1 MTLYSATEPSGRPR
15 PPMRAKRTPGQSA
28 STTEQRPGLYQRR
41 ISRFRRISSR
51 SVTLTAPRRGERPI
65 SRFRWIPAAA
75 GWTVGVIATL
85 SLIASVSPVIRWLIK
100 VPREFINNY
109 LFNFPD
115 TSFAWSFVLALLA
128 GALTARKRIAWWLL
142 VLNLLVAAGW
152 NIGGLAADNN
162 TALNIF
168 GESLGLVLHVAALGV
183 LVLAYR
189 EFWAKVRRGA
199 LYKAA
204 AVLITGW
211 AIGILL
217 SWGLV
222 EMFPRTLAPDDR
234 LFYVVD
240 RVVGFAVAGPG
251 SFAGRPHVFLNAL
264 FGLFSAFALIAA
276 AIVLFQSQRAENALT
291 GEDES
296 AIRGLLELYGK
307 NDSLGYFA
315 TRRDKSVVFAPSGRA
330 AITYRVEL
338 GVCLASGDPVGDPRA
353 WPQAIDAW
361 LALCQTYGWTPGNM
375 GASSAGARAFRDA
388 GLNALELGDEAIL
401 HTGDFKLSG
410 RDMRG
415 VRQAV
420 TRARRSGLTVRIRRH
435 HDIEQDEMKRVT
447 ARADAWRDTESERG
461 FSMALGRLGDPA
473 DGDCLLVEAIQPDH
487 TVVAMLS
494 LVPWGQ
500 NGVSLDLMRRSAQSP
515 NGTIELM
522 VSELALHAER
532 IGISCI
538 SLNFAMFR
546 SAFEQGAQLGAG
558 PVARLWRGFLLF
570 FSRWWQLE
578 TLYRSNV
585 KYQPSWVPRYA
596 CYEDARMIPRVGVA
610 SVIAEGFLVL
620 PFTRRPKQHTGHHP
634 SVPPTLVAT
643 GLLHHDGT
651 APDVSRFPRADLGR
665 ADEDQRRL
673 PEQMRVRL
681 CKLKMLQD
689 SGIDAYPVGEPP
701 SHTVAQ
707 ALGADDPTTISVSGR
722 VLQIRNFGGVLFVQL
737 RDWSAEMQLLLENS
751 ALERGRTADFTKA
764 IDLGD
769 LVEVTGQMGHSQT
782 GTKSMI
788 VHSWRLIGKCLRPL
802 PNKWKGLTDPEAR
815 VRSRYVDL
823 AVNAESRE
831 LITARS
837 NVLRAIRDTLCA
849 KGFLEV
855 ETPILQQIHGGA
867 AARPFITHSNTYD
880 LDLYLRIAPELYL
893 KRLCVGGVERV
904 FELGRAFRNEGV
916 DSSHNPE
923 FTLLEAYQ
931 AHADYTVWIDG
942 SRELIQNAA
951 QAANGAQVVM
961 RPRNPDRRAGTDDYF
976 EPVDISGVWLVKTV
990 HDAVSEALGEHID
1003 AHTSLAKL
1011 RTLSDAAQIP
1021 YLTRWDTGA
1030 IVLEL
1035 YEHLVEARTEQPTFY
1050 IDFPTSVSPLTRPH
1064 RSKPHVAER
1073 WDLVAWGVELGTA
1086 YSELTDP
1093 VEQRRRLQEQ
1103 SLLAAGGD
1111 PEAME
1116 FDEDFLQAMEYAMPP
1131 TGGLGM
1137 GVDRVVMLIT
1147 GRSIRETLPFPLAKP
1162 R

>member
-1 MTLYSATEPSGRPR
+1 
-15 PPMRAKRTPGQSA
+15 
-28 STTEQRPGLYQRR
+28 
-41 ISRFRRISSR
+41 
-51 SVTLTAPRRGERPI
+51 VTLTASRPG
-65 SRFRWIPAAA
+65 SRFRWVPAAA

-85 SLIASVSPVIRWLIK
+85 SLIASVSPLVRWVIK
-100 VPREFINNY
+100 VPREFINDY
-109 LFNFPD
+109 IFNFPD

-128 GALTARKRIAWWLL
+128 GALTARKRIAWWIL
-142 VLNLLVAAGW
+142 VLNLVVAAGW
-152 NIGGLAADNN
+152 NIADLAVGSHIPFN
-162 TALNIF
+162 TPFNLF
-168 GESLGLVLHVAALGV
+168 GENLGLVLHLAALAV
-183 LVLAYR
+183 LVLGYR

-204 AVLITGW
+204 AVLFAGW
-211 AIGILL
+211 AMGILAA
-217 SWGLV
+217 WALV
-222 EMFPRTLAPDDR
+222 EMFPGTLAREDR
-234 LFYVVD
+234 FFYVVD
-240 RVVGFAVAGPG
+240 RIVGFAVAGPG
-251 SFAGRPHVFLNAL
+251 SFTGRPHVLLNAV
-264 FGLFSAFALIAA
+264 FGLFSALALIAA

-330 AITYRVEL
+330 AITYRVEV

-361 LALCQTYGWTPGNM
+361 LRLCQTYGWTPGNM
-375 GASSAGARAFRDA
+375 GASSAGAQAFREA

-401 HTGDFKLSG
+401 HTAHFKLSG

-420 TRARRSGLTVRIRRH
+420 MRARRAGLSVRIRRH
-435 HDIEQDEMKRVT
+435 GDVDADEMARVIES
-447 ARADAWRDTESERG
+447 ADAWRDTESERG
-461 FSMALGRLGDPA
+461 FSMALGRLCDPA
-473 DGDCLLVEAIQPDH
+473 DADSLLVEAIRPDR

-494 LVPWGQ
+494 LVPWGH
-500 NGVSLDLMRRSAQSP
+500 NGASLDLMRRSPQSP

-532 IGISCI
+532 IGISRI

-578 TLYRSNV
+578 TLYRSNA
-585 KYQPSWVPRYA
+585 KYQPEWVPRYA

-620 PFTRRPKQHTGHHP
+620 PFTRRNRQHTGHYP

-643 GLLHHDGT
+643 GLLHPDGT
-651 APDVSRFPRADLGR
+651 APDVSGLQRAELGAGDDR
-665 ADEDQRRL
+665 QRRL

-681 CKLKMLQD
+681 SKLKKLQD
-689 SGIDAYPVGEPP
+689 NGVDPYPVGQPP

-707 ALGADDPTTISVSGR
+707 ALGADDQTTISVSGR
-722 VLQIRNFGGVLFVQL
+722 VLRIRDFGGVLFAQL
-737 RDWSAEMQLLLENS
+737 RDWSAEVQLLLDNSLLEN
-751 ALERGRTADFTKA
+751 GRNADFTKA

-769 LVEVTGQMGHSQT
+769 LVEVTGQMGFSKT
-782 GTKSMI
+782 GTRSL
-788 VHSWRLIGKCLRPL
+788 VVRSWRLIGKCLRPL

-815 VRSRYVDL
+815 LRSRYVDL
-823 AVNAESRE
+823 AVNAQSRE

-837 NVLRAIRDTLCA
+837 SVLRAIRETLCA
-849 KGFLEV
+849 KGFVEV
-855 ETPILQQIHGGA
+855 ETPILQQVHGGA
-867 AARPFITHSNTYD
+867 AARPFVTHINTYD

-904 FELGRAFRNEGV
+904 FELGRAFRNEGA
-916 DSSHNPE
+916 DFSHNPE

-931 AHADYTVWIDG
+931 AHADYTDWIDG
-942 SRELIQNAA
+942 CRELIQNAA
-951 QAANGAQVVM
+951 LAANGARVVM
-961 RPRNPDRRAGTDDYF
+961 RPRAGGDGDCV
-976 EPVDISGVWLVKTV
+976 EPVDISGEWPVKTV
-990 HDAVSEALGEHID
+990 HDAVSEALGEQVD
-1003 AHTSLAKL
+1003 ADTELATLRKL
-1011 RTLSDAAQIP
+1011 CDAAQIP
-1021 YLTRWDTGA
+1021 YLTRWDAGA
-1030 IVLEL
+1030 VVLEL
-1035 YEHLVEARTEQPTFY
+1035 YEHLVEARTDEPTFY
-1050 IDFPTSVSPLTRPH
+1050 IDFPSSVSPLTRPH
-1064 RSKPHVAER
+1064 RSKPGLAER

-1103 SLLAAGGD
+1103 SLRAAGGD

-1116 FDEDFLQAMEYAMPP
+1116 FDEDFLHAMEYAMPP

-1137 GVDRVVMLIT
+1137 GVDRVVMLVT

>member
-1 MTLYSATEPSGRPR
+1 M
-15 PPMRAKRTPGQSA
+15 
-28 STTEQRPGLYQRR
+28 
-41 ISRFRRISSR
+41 
-51 SVTLTAPRRGERPI
+51 
-65 SRFRWIPAAA
+65 
-75 GWTVGVIATL
+75 IATL
-85 SLIASVSPVIRWLIK
+85 SLIASVSPVIRWAIR
-100 VPREFINNY
+100 VPREFINDY
-109 LFNFPD
+109 VFNFPD

-128 GALTARKRIAWWLL
+128 GALTARKRIAWWALQI
-142 VLNLLVAAGW
+142 NLLLAAGL
-152 NIGGLAADNN
+152 NVAGLVVDHPSPAKSFGETLGLGLHLAA
-162 TALNIF
+162 
-168 GESLGLVLHVAALGV
+168 VVVVAS
-183 LVLAYR
+183 AYR
-189 EFWAKVRRGA
+189 EFWAKVRQGA

-204 AVLITGW
+204 GVLLAGW
-211 AIGILL
+211 AIGIVL
-217 SWGLV
+217 SWGLI
-222 EMFPRTLAPDDR
+222 ETFPRTLAAEDR
-234 LFYVVD
+234 LFYVVN
-240 RVVGFAVAGPG
+240 RVVGFAVVESAQ
-251 SFAGRPHVFLNAL
+251 FTGRPPVFLNAL
-264 FGLFSAFALIAA
+264 MGLFSAMALIAA
-276 AIVLFQSQRAENALT
+276 AIVLFQSQRAVNALT

-296 AIRGLLELYGK
+296 AIRGLLELWGK

-338 GVCLASGDPVGDPRA
+338 GVCLASGDPIGDPRA
-353 WPQAIDAW
+353 WSQAIDAW
-361 LALCQTYGWTPGNM
+361 LALCQSYGWTPGNM
-375 GASSAGARAFRDA
+375 GASSAGAKAFREG

-401 HTGDFKLSG
+401 NTAEFRLSG

-420 TRARRSGLTVRIRRH
+420 TRARRAGLTVRIRRH
-435 HDIEQDEMKRVT
+435 YDLEPAEMTKVIS
-447 ARADAWRDTESERG
+447 RADAWRDTDTERG

-473 DGDCLLVEAIQPDH
+473 DGDCLLVEAIGSGDA
-487 TVVAMLS
+487 VVAMLS
-494 LVPWGQ
+494 LVPWGR
-500 NGVSLDLMRRSAQSP
+500 NGVSLDLMRRSPQSP

-522 VSELALHAER
+522 ISELALHAER
-532 IGISCI
+532 IGISRI

-578 TLYRSNV
+578 TLYRSNM
-585 KYQPSWVPRYA
+585 KYQPDWVPRFA
-596 CYEDARMIPRVGVA
+596 CYEDARMVPRVGVA
-610 SVIAEGFLVL
+610 SSIAEGFLVL
-620 PFTRRPKQHTGHHP
+620 PFVRRDEQHTGHHP
-634 SVPPTLVAT
+634 SVPPTLLAT
-643 GLLHHDGT
+643 GLLHGDGS
-651 APDVSRFPRADLGR
+651 APDVSALQEADFGDSD
-665 ADEDQRRL
+665 AHSRRL

-681 CKLKMLQD
+681 SKLKALQD
-689 SGIDAYPVGEPP
+689 SGIDAYPVGQPP

-707 ALGADDPTTISVSGR
+707 ALETDDQTDVSVSGR
-722 VLQIRNFGGVLFVQL
+722 VLRIRDFGGVLFAQL
-737 RDWSAEMQLLLENS
+737 RDWSAEVQLLLENS
-751 ALERGRTADFTKA
+751 ILEQGQTADFTKA

-769 LVEVTGQMGHSQT
+769 LVEVTGHMGFSKT
-782 GTKSMI
+782 GTQSLI
-788 VHSWRLIGKCLRPL
+788 VHHWRLIGKCLRPL

-823 AVNAESRE
+823 AVNIEARE
-831 LITARS
+831 LISARS
-837 NVLRAIRDTLCA
+837 RALRAIRDTLTD

-867 AARPFITHSNTYD
+867 TARPFITHINSYD

-893 KRLCVGGVERV
+893 KRLCVGGIEKV

-916 DSSHNPE
+916 DFSHNPE

-931 AHADYTVWIDG
+931 AHADYKDWIDG

-961 RPRNPDRRAGTDDYF
+961 RPGAGG
-976 EPVDISGVWLVKTV
+976 ELEAVDISGVWPVKTV
-990 HDAVSEALGEHID
+990 HEAVSEALGQHID
-1003 AHTSLAKL
+1003 ASTDLATL
-1011 RTLSDAAQIP
+1011 RRLADAVQIP
-1021 YLTRWDTGA
+1021 YLARWDAGA
-1030 IVLEL
+1030 VVLEL

-1050 IDFPTSVSPLTRPH
+1050 IDFPLSVSPLTRPH
-1064 RSKPHVAER
+1064 RSQPGLAER

-1093 VEQRRRLQEQ
+1093 VEQRRRLEDQ
-1103 SLLAAGGD
+1103 SYLAAGGD

-1116 FDEDFLQAMEYAMPP
+1116 LDEDFLQAMEYAMPP

>member
-1 MTLYSATEPSGRPR
+1 M
-15 PPMRAKRTPGQSA
+15 
-28 STTEQRPGLYQRR
+28 
-41 ISRFRRISSR
+41 
-51 SVTLTAPRRGERPI
+51 
-65 SRFRWIPAAA
+65 
-75 GWTVGVIATL
+75 
-85 SLIASVSPVIRWLIK
+85 
-100 VPREFINNY
+100 PREFINDY

-142 VLNLLVAAGW
+142 ILNLLLAAGL
-152 NIGGLAADNN
+152 NVAGLTADHVSPARAFGETVGLGFHLAA
-162 TALNIF
+162 
-168 GESLGLVLHVAALGV
+168 LVLLI
-183 LVLAYR
+183 LAYR

-199 LYKAA
+199 LFKAA
-204 AVLITGW
+204 GVLLTGW
-211 AIGILL
+211 AIGILV
-217 SWGLV
+217 SWALV
-222 EMFPRTLAPDDR
+222 ETFPRSLAAEDR
-234 LFYVVD
+234 LFYVVN
-240 RVVGFAVAGPG
+240 RVVGFAVVASA
-251 SFAGRPHVFLNAL
+251 SFTGRPSVFLNAL
-264 FGLFSAFALIAA
+264 FGLFSAMALIAA
-276 AIVLFQSQRAENALT
+276 AIVLFQSQRSDNALT

-296 AIRGLLELYGK
+296 AIRGLLELWGK

-338 GVCLASGDPVGDPRA
+338 GVCLASGDPIGDPRA

-361 LALCQTYGWTPGNM
+361 IAQCQSYGWTPGNM
-375 GASSAGARAFRDA
+375 GASSAGAKAFREA

-401 HTGDFKLSG
+401 YTSEFRLSG

-420 TRARRSGLTVRIRRH
+420 TRARRAGLTVRIRRH
-435 HDIEQDEMKRVT
+435 HDIEPTEMAQVT
-447 ARADAWRDTESERG
+447 SQADGWRDTETERG

-473 DGDCLLVEAIQPDH
+473 DGECLLVEAIASDGA
-487 TVVAMLS
+487 VAAMLS
-494 LVPWGQ
+494 LVPWGR
-500 NGVSLDLMRRSAQSP
+500 NGVSLDLMRRSPQSP

-522 VSELALHAER
+522 VSELALHADR
-532 IGISCI
+532 IGISRI

-578 TLYRSNV
+578 TLYRSNM
-585 KYQPSWVPRYA
+585 KYQPDWIPRYA

-620 PFTRRPKQHTGHHP
+620 PFVRRDEQHTGHHP
-634 SVPPTLVAT
+634 SVPPTLLAT
-643 GLLHHDGT
+643 GLLQRDGS
-651 APDVSRFPRADLGR
+651 APDVSALQEADFGDG
-665 ADEDQRRL
+665 DEWARRL

-681 CKLKMLQD
+681 SKLKTLQAN
-689 SGIDAYPVGEPP
+689 GVDAYPVGQPP
-701 SHTVAQ
+701 SHTVIQ
-707 ALGADDPTTISVSGR
+707 ALDVDDQTTVSVSGR
-722 VLQIRNFGGVLFVQL
+722 VLRIRDLGGVLFAQL
-737 RDWSAEMQLLLENS
+737 RDWSAEVQLLLENS
-751 ALERGRTADFTKA
+751 ILEHGRAADFTKA

-769 LVEVTGQMGHSQT
+769 LVEVTGRMGFSKT
-782 GTKSMI
+782 GTQSLI
-788 VHSWRLIGKCLRPL
+788 VHNWRLIGKCLRPL

-823 AVNAESRE
+823 AVNAESRQ

-837 NVLRAIRDTLCA
+837 NVVRAIRDTLNT
-849 KGFLEV
+849 KGFIEV

-867 AARPFITHSNTYD
+867 TARPFTTHINCYD
-880 LDLYLRIAPELYL
+880 LDLFLRIAPELYL

-916 DSSHNPE
+916 DFSHNPE

-931 AHADYTVWIDG
+931 AHADYKYWIDG
-942 SRELIQNAA
+942 CRELIQNAA
-951 QAANGAQVVM
+951 QAANGAQVVL
-961 RPRNPDRRAGTDDYF
+961 RPTSGGASDSLEA
-976 EPVDISGVWLVKTV
+976 VDISGIWPVKTV

-1003 AHTSLAKL
+1003 ADTSLAKL
-1011 RTLSDAAQIP
+1011 RKLSDAVQIP
-1021 YLTRWDTGA
+1021 YLARWDAGA
-1030 IVLEL
+1030 VVLEL
-1035 YEHLVEARTEQPTFY
+1035 YEHLVEAKTEHPTFY
-1050 IDFPTSVSPLTRPH
+1050 IDFPLSVSPLTRPH
-1064 RSKPHVAER
+1064 RSKAGVAER

-1093 VEQRRRLQEQ
+1093 VEQRRRLEEQ

-1116 FDEDFLQAMEYAMPP
+1116 LDEDFLQAMEYAMPP